1 MAVSVVDVREMGMA
15 VRLGFV
21 PMVMVVPGSRIDR
34 SVVGMLVVRV
44 VDVLVVVLDDL
55 VQVFVHVALCQV
67 QPDSC
72 KHQPPG
78 HQERHRDLLAHG
90 HGECRT
96 KERRDGKVRPGAG
109 SAEVAQAN
117 HEQRQADPVGKKT
130 NHQREPAASATRWMA
145 WSDM

>member
-67 QPDSC
+67 QPDSES
-72 KHQPPG
+72 HQT
-78 HQERHRDLLAHG
+78 A
-90 HGECRT
+90 
-96 KERRDGKVRPGAG
+96 
-109 SAEVAQAN
+109 AN
-117 HEQRQADPVGKKT
+117 HEIR
-130 NHQREPAASATRWMA
+130 R
-145 WSDM
+145 

>member
-72 KHQPPG
+72 KHP
-78 HQERHRDLLAHG
+78 
-90 HGECRT
+90 
-96 KERRDGKVRPGAG
+96 
-109 SAEVAQAN
+109 
-117 HEQRQADPVGKKT
+117 
-130 NHQREPAASATRWMA
+130 
-145 WSDM
+145 